1 MKLVFLLEEESAK
14 AMLESILPRL
24 LPPPFSF
31 EENIQIITFE
41 GKQDLEKR
49 LEKRLRGY
57 LIPDTKFIVM
67 RDQDSED
74 DCRKVKEK
82 LLMLCQKS
90 GKRSS
95 CLVRIA
101 CRELESFYLGDLQA
115 VDKAFNLDGKLV
127 HLQKNRKFKAPD
139 NLTNAKQELKKL
151 VPEYQ
156 QISGSR
162 EIGKFLSFDDN
173 KSISFNYLIQGIKK
187 LIEEY

>member
-57 LIPDTKFIVM
+57 LIPDTKFIIM

-95 CLVRIA
+95 CLVRIV

-115 VDKAFNLDGKLV
+115 VDRAFNLDGKLV